1 MTLVLPILT
10 LWQDKNRFKLIWKTK
25 DLVLG
30 MLFMIK
36 EFVLERYLN
45 ALLDGNRIECRSI
58 IEEVLQT
65 GTPANRV
72 YIDVIWPIMIE
83 TERLYRQGQIDS
95 AQEAFTSR
103 INRTIVSQL
112 QNKLPRR
119 AGKNKK
125 AAVCTA
131 TNEKAELGGQMIADL
146 FESDG
151 WETRFLGG
159 SVCDDDIM
167 SFIHAFRPD
176 ILLIYGI
183 DGKDAPAIRQLID
196 SIRGINAFPEM
207 RIMLSGG
214 VFGRAEGLWEE
225 IGADLY
231 AENASD
237 AVSLANADS
246 QSLPKPVRTI
256 KQRSRFPNKSE
267 EESLTETLS
276 D

>member
-1 MTLVLPILT
+1 MVSGG
-10 LWQDKNRFKLIWKTK
+10 NM
-25 DLVLG
+25 V
-30 MLFMIK
+30 K

-65 GTPANRV
+65 GNPANRV
-72 YIDVIWPIMIE
+72 YMDIIWPIMIE
-83 TERLYRQGQIDS
+83 TDRLYRQGQIDS
-95 AQEAFTSR
+95 AQEAFASR
-103 INRTIVSQL
+103 INRTIVGQL

-125 AAVCTA
+125 VAVCTA

-151 WETRFLGG
+151 WEARFLGG
-159 SVCDDDIM
+159 SVYGDDIM
-167 SFIHAFRPD
+167 TFIHAFRPD

-183 DGKDAPAIRQLID
+183 DGKDAPGIRQLID
-196 SIRGINAFPEM
+196 SIRNINAFPEM

-231 AENASD
+231 AESASD
-237 AVSLANADS
+237 AISIANADPHT
-246 QSLPKPVRTI
+246 LPRPIRSI
-256 KQRSRFPNKSE
+256 KQRSRTGKE
-267 EESLTETLS
+267 EEILMETQP